1 MRTARHCFVAVGL
14 MASGVGLAA
23 APAHAAAAGALTRAG
38 TVTLAGL
45 RSVEGADGLAKKE
58 LGPRSGGEGDAPASP
73 TTGGA
78 KIDASRVAAA
88 GTEVT
93 TKFAGITHRN
103 QRLASGANQF
113 SLEPP
118 DQALC
123 VGGNYVVEA
132 VNDALRVFDK
142 SGAPLTGTIALNE
155 FYSYPPAIDRTTG
168 VFGPT
173 PTDPICHYDTDTGRF
188 IVVILTIDNT
198 PAGDTAGPNRL
209 DIAVSQTSNPL
220 GAWTR
225 YKLATQDDG
234 TEGTPNHHCDLGPCL
249 GDYPHIGADK
259 NGIYLTTNEYS
270 LFGDGYIGSQ
280 IYALSKADLVGGV
293 ASPRI
298 VHIESPVL
306 GPFRSFTVWPAI
318 SPAGKAAAANN
329 GTEYFLSTT
338 LGDGSE
344 TGNFAPSENR
354 IGAWA
359 LTNTASLNTASPNV
373 KLTNRLIEAK
383 PYALPPKATQKDG
396 PTPLR
401 DCINDTAIVT
411 PFGTGCWNLFFDV
424 EPAHNEALAKLDALD
439 TRMQQVVYADGAV
452 WGSFGTAVSVEG
464 RNGKTASRAGIEWV
478 NVSTT
483 FDSGNFRPEVKQSGY
498 VGIADGDV
506 TMPALGLTSSGKPV
520 VGVTVTG
527 DALYPS
533 TGYVQLGNEK
543 PTVKIISAGV
553 GPVDGFSGYNA
564 FAKPSYRW
572 GDYGA
577 AAMDGDTLWV
587 ANEYI
592 AQSCTLQQ
600 YLTGALGSCAG
611 TRTAFANW
619 ATSVSAL
626 KL

>member
-1 MRTARHCFVAVGL
+1 MRRARHCFVAVGL
-14 MASGVGLAA
+14 MASGVGLAS
-23 APAHAAAAGALTRAG
+23 APAHALAAGALTRAG
-38 TVTLAGL
+38 TVTLSGL
-45 RSVEGADGLAKKE
+45 RSVEGADGLAQTE
-58 LGPRSGGEGDAPASP
+58 LGPRSGSEGDTSASP
-73 TTGGA
+73 SSGGV
-78 KIDASRVAAA
+78 KIDASRLALA
-88 GTEVT
+88 GAEVT
-93 TKFAGITHRN
+93 TKFTGITQRN

-113 SLEPP
+113 TVEPP

-132 VNDALRVFDK
+132 VNDAVRVFDK
-142 SGAPLTGTIALNE
+142 GGTALTGTIALNE
-155 FYSYPPAIDRTTG
+155 FYGYPPAIDRTTG
-168 VFGPT
+168 IFGPS

-188 IVVILTIDNT
+188 IVVMLTIDNT

-209 DIAVSQTSNPL
+209 DIAVSQTSDPR

-270 LFGDGYIGSQ
+270 LLGDGYIGSQ
-280 IYALSKADLVGGV
+280 IYALSKADLVAGV

-298 VHIESPVL
+298 VQIESPAL
-306 GPFRSFTVWPAI
+306 GPFRSFTVWPSI
-318 SPAGKAAAANN
+318 SPAGKAATANN

-359 LTNTASLNTASPNV
+359 LTNTASLNSASPNV

-383 PYALPPKATQKDG
+383 PYALPPKATQKNG
-396 PTPLR
+396 PAPLR

-411 PFGTGCWNLFFDV
+411 PFGAGCWNLFFDV
-424 EPAHNEALAKLDALD
+424 EPAHNETVAKLDAGD

-452 WGSFGTAVSVEG
+452 WGSFGTAVSVE
-464 RNGKTASRAGIEWV
+464 RKDDKTATRAGIEWV
-478 NVSTT
+478 NVSTK
-483 FDSGNFRPEVKQSGY
+483 FESGSFRPEVKQSGY
-498 VGIADGDV
+498 VGIANGDV
-506 TMPALGLTSSGKPV
+506 IMPALGLTSSGKPV

-533 TGYVQLGNEK
+533 TGYVQLNSEK

-564 FAKPSYRW
+564 FGKPSYRW

-600 YLTGALGSCAG
+600 YLTGAIGSCGA
-611 TRTAFANW
+611 TRTALANW